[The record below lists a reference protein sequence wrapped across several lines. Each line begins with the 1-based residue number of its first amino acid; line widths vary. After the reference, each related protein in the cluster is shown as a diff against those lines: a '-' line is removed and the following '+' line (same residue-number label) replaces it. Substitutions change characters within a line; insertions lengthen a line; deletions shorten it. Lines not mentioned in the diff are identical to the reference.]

1 MSTFWKLVAMG
12 ATAAA
17 AVVVAKEVIERTERG
32 EDCSPMAVVKGIG
45 AKIGDWCSGKCACED
60 CCDEDFDDFEDF
72 ELDEDD
78 GVDFDT
84 ADMESDK
91 LTDEGYIMEF
101 NAEDEP
107 EVQPVPAETPAS
119 AEEAPAEEPAAQEPA
134 AVSDDEENEEDV
146 STDE

>member
-17 AVVVAKEVIERTERG
+17 AVVVAKEIIERTERG

-45 AKIGDWCSGKCACED
+45 TKIGNLCSGKCACED

-101 NAEDEP
+101 NAEDEAAD
-107 EVQPVPAETPAS
+107 QTVPAEES
-119 AEEAPAEEPAAQEPA
+119 APTEEAPAEEPAAE
-134 AVSDDEENEEDV
+134 SDDAENE
-146 STDE
+146 DE